1 MVQKRF
7 IMKKHAITPESK
19 ITKAFTLVELVV
31 AFTII
36 GILAGLLLPA
46 LAKAR
51 ANRTN
56 CVNNVAQIGKAFMGF
71 SNDNN
76 NRLPGQLTLGGLK
89 FQFGTEDSK
98 CTHAIFSLQAMK
110 SNSMPLNKATEINC
124 LGFVGGNIK

>member
-1 MVQKRF
+1 MRA
-7 IMKKHAITPESK
+7 HAITYGSK
-19 ITKAFTLVELVV
+19 ITKAFTLVGLLV

-46 LAKAR
+46 LAR

-56 CVNNVAQIGKAFMGF
+56 CVNNLAQIGKAFMGF
-71 SNDNN
+71 ANDNN

-98 CTHAIFSLQAMK
+98 CTQAIFSLQAMK
-110 SNSMPLNKATEINC
+110 SNSMTQNNTTEINC